1 MNYET
6 SKCDHCC
13 LLIPQVSNMSLS
25 RRGICKI
32 LKVLK
37 VVLPCLSCLGLAI
50 HIERHALGGPDA
62 MPYVSIHP
70 AFCGSNTASWIQVES
85 LAMCH
90 CGSTTPTKNELL
102 SDGIRCDKITCV
114 HGKLHVSTALLILV
128 ASKSVLVLYTY
139 TSYIYIYIRYVY
151 IYIYI
156 HTYTLYIYTYD
167 IYIYTR
173 YIYIHLIYINR
184 WSFLFF
190 SNPHVFLRPG
200 WDQPCHFPVS
210 RDSLFCEKLR
220 LREFPINHKRASC
233 LI

>member
-1 MNYET
+1 MCPST
-6 SKCDHCC
+6 QPFVD
-13 LLIPQVSNMSLS
+13 P
-25 RRGICKI
+25 I
-32 LKVLK
+32 LR
-37 VVLPCLSCLGLAI
+37 A
-50 HIERHALGGPDA
+50 
-62 MPYVSIHP
+62 
-70 AFCGSNTASWIQVES
+70 QVES

-139 TSYIYIYIRYVY
+139 TLYIYTYIYDIYYIYIYDIYIYDIYIYDIY
-151 IYIYI
+151 IYIYVIYI
-156 HTYTLYIYTYD
+156 HIYDIYIYVIYIYTLYIYV
-167 IYIYTR
+167 
-173 YIYIHLIYINR
+173 NR

-190 SNPHVFLRPG
+190 SNPHVFLRRG

-233 LI
+233 LIQPS